1 MVSAGDAG
9 GENSPLRSFL
19 LNQACDGFVC
29 FLAALGDLGCER
41 EVLGAGFER
50 FKMFFLLKGFPG
62 FQAAE
67 GLHLFLITPRGVFLG
82 RRCGGA
88 EFWSLWYKGI

>member
-1 MVSAGDAG
+1 MDLFKKGPFGFCTGQECLLGVVSAGDAG

-41 EVLGAGFER
+41 EVLGAGFEK
-50 FKMFFLLKGFPG
+50 FKMFFF
-62 FQAAE
+62 
-67 GLHLFLITPRGVFLG
+67 
-82 RRCGGA
+82 
-88 EFWSLWYKGI
+88 